1 MNTLRRVGRI
11 GLRLLG
17 PALLVYF
24 LLTVN
29 LRLLAHTLASADAGM
44 IGWALVLAVPFLLFK
59 ALRWQHILSAW
70 GIKLSL
76 WSAAEIYSVGIFAGM
91 VTPGQAGDAIKAWY
105 LRKRG
110 HPLGVGL
117 ASVVIDRLF
126 DVGVTALLA
135 ATGLYFFWDILP
147 DGRLANIVV
156 VIGLLGAALA
166 GVLLVG
172 NRRLRTLVIR
182 RWVPRFTP
190 ATLRTHT
197 DVLAT
202 LHLSPRQLVVILLLT
217 IGGLFWTYVRLYCLF
232 AALNVQIGL
241 GPFVALVA
249 VLALLQATSP
259 GGIGTRDAA
268 LVYVL
273 GALLGVSREQATA
286 QALALSALLLL
297 LNLEHVVIGFV
308 LSLRNPLGT
317 TPEHDPPLEADAA
330 NG

>member
-1 MNTLRRVGRI
+1 MNMVRRALRW

-24 LLTVN
+24 LLTVD
-29 LRLLAHTLASADAGM
+29 LQLVGRTLANADAPM
-44 IGWALVLAVPFLLFK
+44 IAWALVLAVPFLLFK
-59 ALRWQHILSAW
+59 ALRWQQILRAW
-70 GIKLSL
+70 GIDLPL
-76 WSAAEIYSVGIFAGM
+76 WTATEIYSIGIFAGM
-91 VTPGQAGDAIKAWY
+91 VTPGQAGDAVKAWY

-126 DVGVTALLA
+126 DVGVVALLA

-147 DGRLANIVV
+147 GGRLANILVV
-156 VIGLLGAALA
+156 VGLLGAALV

-172 NRRLRTLVIR
+172 NQRLRRLVIE
-182 RWVPRFTP
+182 RWVPRITP
-190 ATLRTHT
+190 AALRTHT
-197 DVLAT
+197 DVLAE
-202 LHLSPRQLVVILLLT
+202 LHLTPRQLFVILLLT

-232 AALNVQIGL
+232 LSLDVRIGV
-241 GPFVALVA
+241 GPFIALVA

-273 GALLGVSREQATA
+273 GALLQVSREQATA

-297 LNLEHVVIGFV
+297 LNLEHVVIGFIV
-308 LSLRNPLGT
+308 SLRQPLGSAR
-317 TPEHDPPLEADAA
+317 PNDGQLEADPS

>member
-1 MNTLRRVGRI
+1 MKTLRRLAQI

-17 PALLVYF
+17 PALLIYF
-24 LLTVN
+24 LLTVD
-29 LRLLAHTLASADAGM
+29 LRLVGRTLANADIGM
-44 IGWALVLAVPFLLFK
+44 VAWALVLAVPFLLLK
-59 ALRWQHILSAW
+59 GLRWQQILRAW
-70 GIKLSL
+70 GIALPL
-76 WSAAEIYSVGIFAGM
+76 RTATNIYSIGIFAGM
-91 VTPGQAGDAIKAWY
+91 VTPGQAGDAVKAWY

-126 DVGVTALLA
+126 DVGVTAVLA

-147 DGRLANIVV
+147 GGKLANIVV
-156 VIGLLGAALA
+156 LVGLLGAALV

-172 NRRLRTLVIR
+172 NQRLRRLVIE
-182 RWVPRFTP
+182 RWLPRITP
-190 ATLRTHT
+190 AALRTHT
-197 DVLAT
+197 DALAD
-202 LHLSPRQLVVILLLT
+202 LHLTPRQLALILLLT
-217 IGGLFWTYVRLYCLF
+217 IGGLVWTYVRLYCLF
-232 AALNVQIGL
+232 LSLDVRIGA
-241 GPFVALVA
+241 GPFIALVA

-273 GALLGVSREQATA
+273 GALLAVSREQATA

-297 LNLEHVVIGFV
+297 LNMEHVVIGFM
-308 LSLRNPLGT
+308 LSLREPLRSAR
-317 TPEHDPPLEADAA
+317 PNDAQLEADTA